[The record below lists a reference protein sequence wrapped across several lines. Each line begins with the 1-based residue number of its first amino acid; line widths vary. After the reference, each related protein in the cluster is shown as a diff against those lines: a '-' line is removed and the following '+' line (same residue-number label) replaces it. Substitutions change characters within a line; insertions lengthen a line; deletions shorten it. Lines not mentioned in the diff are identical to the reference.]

1 MERKSREEKMEQ
13 FGRVLDIMDR
23 LRAECPWNRE
33 QTMESLRS
41 MTIEEV
47 YELSD
52 AILKK
57 SDKDIEKELG
67 DVLLHVVFYAKIAEE
82 QERFDIADIIDRL
95 AEKMIYRHP
104 HVFSDKKVSDADE
117 VSLNWEMLKS
127 KEKGGNKRILS
138 GVPDA
143 LPPVLKA
150 YAMQDK
156 ARGVGFDWEEKSQV
170 WDKVKEELGELEAE
184 LSCLDRFENEGIA
197 DSVPKRGANMDSHVA
212 ESRREAMA
220 EDQRTAYDRAEEEL
234 GDFMFATINAA
245 RLYGINPDTALNRAC
260 DKFRRR
266 FTYLEEHTIRQGKD
280 LNDMTLAQMDEI
292 WDEAK
297 AKCKVKIEVQH

>member
-1 MERKSREEKMEQ
+1 MENKSGKEKTEQ
-13 FGRVLDIMDR
+13 FGRLLDIMDR

-33 QTMESLRS
+33 QTMDSLRS

-52 AILKK
+52 SIMKK

-67 DVLLHVVFYAKIAEE
+67 DVLLHVVFYSKIAEE
-82 QERFDIADIIDRL
+82 QGKFDIADVISML
-95 AEKMIYRHP
+95 ADKMIYRHP
-104 HVFSDKKVSDADE
+104 HVFSDTKVSDSDE
-117 VSLNWEMLKS
+117 VSVNWEMLKS
-127 KEKGGNKRILS
+127 KEKGGNKRVLS

-143 LPPVLKA
+143 LPPILKA

-156 ARGVGFDWEEKSQV
+156 ARGVGFDWEEKHQV
-170 WDKVKEELGELEAE
+170 WDKVKEELGELETE
-184 LSCLDRFENEGIA
+184 LSEIDGHESA
-197 DSVPKRGANMDSHVA
+197 DGDSNSPCRGGNMDSHVA
-212 ESRREAMA
+212 ESRREQMS
-220 EDQRTAYDRAEEEL
+220 EDRKSAFDRAEEEL
-234 GDFMFATINAA
+234 GDFMFAVINAT

-266 FTYLEEHTIRQGKD
+266 FTYLEEQTIRKGKD
-280 LNDMTLAQMDEI
+280 LHDMSLEQMDEI

-297 AKCKVKIEVQH
+297 SKGL